1 MARLPTSG
9 VRISTPF
16 LDGTSPRVLDVADLR
31 AALSE
36 VCPQMVFASSDIE
49 MFYSDLSLIL
59 GLWDAEQDRL
69 DSSQLGRAISGI
81 RTDLEA
87 IAKTLSAQQSG
98 LHHRLDLEI
107 VTQLTTMLAL
117 DPEVGSREQAV
128 ELLSSFRKD
137 AAKIAH
143 AGLVAAAILKMEVGK
158 SGRPQMDWYD
168 EFTRLLKKIAKRAG
182 INPQLWKDR
191 AEGDWRGWLF
201 EAAQRLEMF
210 FPPAM
215 RSPSGEAAGKRLERS
230 QTRLEGKHR
239 QNPSSA

>member
-1 MARLPTSG
+1 
-9 VRISTPF
+9 
-16 LDGTSPRVLDVADLR
+16 
-31 AALSE
+31 
-36 VCPQMVFASSDIE
+36 

-87 IAKTLSAQQSG
+87 IAKTLSALQNG

-117 DPEVGSREQAV
+117 DPEVGSRERAIG
-128 ELLSSFRKD
+128 LLSSFQND

-143 AGLVAAAILKMEVGK
+143 ACLIAAALLKMQKGK
-158 SGRPQMDWYD
+158 SGRPQLDWHD
-168 EFTRLLKKIAKRAG
+168 EFTELLQRIAKKAG

-191 AEGDWRGWLF
+191 DEGDWRGWLF

-215 RSPSGEAAGKRLERS
+215 RSPSGEAAGKRLDRS
-230 QTRLEGKHR
+230 RDRLEGKHG

>member
-1 MARLPTSG
+1 MARLPISG

-36 VCPQMVFASSDIE
+36 ICPQMAFASSDIE

-69 DSSQLGRAISGI
+69 DGSHLAKAISGI

-87 IAKTLSAQQSG
+87 IAKTLSALQDG
-98 LHHRLDLEI
+98 LHHRLDIEI
-107 VTQLTTMLAL
+107 VNQSEILLTL

-128 ELLSSFRKD
+128 ELLSSFRND

-143 AGLVAAAILKMEVGK
+143 AGLIAAAILKMEVGK
-158 SGRPQMDWYD
+158 SGRPQM
-168 EFTRLLKKIAKRAG
+168 
-182 INPQLWKDR
+182 
-191 AEGDWRGWLF
+191 
-201 EAAQRLEMF
+201 
-210 FPPAM
+210 
-215 RSPSGEAAGKRLERS
+215 
-230 QTRLEGKHR
+230 
-239 QNPSSA
+239 